1 MEVNVAVSPD
11 RNGSFIKG
19 DDVTLTCTGVNPP
32 DAVLRDLTFLWVG
45 LLNNMEG
52 YVDLTNGG
60 GITVTTTGNTSTLSI
75 MNIQD
80 EMRIE
85 GNYTCRV
92 FNRVLTDVVEVT
104 TEIDVICEMC
114 VVFCLF
120 VRQSDVVEMCLVGMD
135 GEEREGQW
143 GRGRGMEREGRG
155 REGGMKRRR
164 RSFVCIRFLL
174 SLCSWSIGDIS
185 IWW

>member
-32 DAVLRDLTFLWVG
+32 DAVLRDLTFLWAG

-92 FNRVLTDVVEVT
+92 FNRVLNDVVEVT

-120 VRQSDVVEMCLVGMD
+120 VRQFRCSRDVSSWDGWRREGGTVEMGVI
-135 GEEREGQW
+135 
-143 GRGRGMEREGRG
+143 GMEREGRG
-155 REGGMKRRR
+155 REAGMKRRR
-164 RSFVCIRFLL
+164 RNFVCMQQQYY
-174 SLCSWSIGDIS
+174 CP
-185 IWW
+185 